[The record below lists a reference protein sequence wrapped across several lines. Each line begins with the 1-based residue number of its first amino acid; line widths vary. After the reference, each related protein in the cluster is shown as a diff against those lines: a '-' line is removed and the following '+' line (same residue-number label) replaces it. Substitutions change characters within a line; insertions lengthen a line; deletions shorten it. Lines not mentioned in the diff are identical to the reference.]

1 MQAVR
6 PYLTMISFCGAHRVI
21 GTFDVRTSNDA
32 NDRMRA
38 AGVHVLSSFAMA
50 CELMRDW
57 RATPGA
63 VELMPFFDKY
73 LPEYG
78 FLARSHDSALKD
90 GTPSGLPTK
99 L

>member
-1 MQAVR
+1 M
-6 PYLTMISFCGAHRVI
+6 LTRLDVHAERII

-32 NDRMRA
+32 NDRMRS
-38 AGVHVLSSFAMA
+38 AGVHVLSSFALA

-63 VELMPFFDKY
+63 KEMMPFFDKY
-73 LPEYG
+73 LPDYG